1 MLDTA
6 AKVGLSNPE
15 NQHHNIINH
24 GGNLIKHTSSEE
36 SKLEDTTHVDHVE
49 TQGTNTL

>member
-6 AKVGLSNPE
+6 AKVGLSNPK
-15 NQHHNIINH
+15 NQYHNINY
-24 GGNLIKHTSSEE
+24 GENLIKHTSSEE
-36 SKLEDTTHVDHVE
+36 SKLKDTTHIDHVE